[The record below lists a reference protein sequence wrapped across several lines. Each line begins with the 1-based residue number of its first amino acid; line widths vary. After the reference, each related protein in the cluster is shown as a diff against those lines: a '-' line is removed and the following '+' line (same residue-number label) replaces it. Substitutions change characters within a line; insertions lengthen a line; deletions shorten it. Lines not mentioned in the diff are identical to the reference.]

1 MGFPWVLQFPPIDQ
15 KKVRLSGDSKL
26 PVDINMSVNG
36 CLSLCVSPVIHWR
49 HVQGVSCLSAN
60 VCWYWLQPPVAL
72 ERISTI
78 DTELLGICQADV
90 GGVYSFVCFLTV
102 GGGAWIQLNWPF
114 NYKKKKKKVK
124 HYFWAAKAVANN
136 VCIVG
141 KNNISICINITYQ
154 HKSMWLCEGQKWT
167 NNYT

>member
-1 MGFPWVLQFPPIDQ
+1 MLQFPPIDQ

-102 GGGAWIQLNWPF
+102 GGGA
-114 NYKKKKKKVK
+114 
-124 HYFWAAKAVANN
+124 
-136 VCIVG
+136 
-141 KNNISICINITYQ
+141 
-154 HKSMWLCEGQKWT
+154 
-167 NNYT
+167 